1 MIELKDVLH
10 GQKGD
15 LDAWLECQSED
26 EVRDAILALCSGS
39 LRDEFA
45 GRAMAAMISNPNVD
59 GEQAGAVVTA
69 AYQYADAMLAARA
82 K

>member
-1 MIELKDVLH
+1 MDEY
-10 GQKGD
+10 
-15 LDAWLECQSED
+15 ED
-26 EVRDAILALCSGS
+26 ETQNTDPGTAFPIVHPDGRGVQYFGLTMRDY
-39 LRDEFA
+39 FA
-45 GRAMAAMISNPNVD
+45 AKAMAAMISNPNVD